1 MFGFFKAYLAKR
13 RRLALRARTPE
24 RQVADYF
31 AELPHSPT
39 GLAGEFAAALLAK
52 KSLDTTKQVDVP
64 FPEDV
69 FTGVQPIDEHALT
82 ALRTYEKKLQ
92 RFREQLVYRDT
103 PFSNSVARGVSV
115 WITSIH
121 ALVHPDLRPKGF
133 ELWGRLVQGEPHLE
147 DAYHMM
153 LRREITDLER
163 EYMKFRP
170 TVLVPVADLSKL
182 SAE

>member
-24 RQVADYF
+24 RQIVDHF
-31 AELPHSPT
+31 AELSHSPT
-39 GLAGEFAAALLAK
+39 AMAGELAAALLAK

-64 FPEDV
+64 FPEAY
-69 FTGVQPIDEHALT
+69 FTGVRSIDDEALT
-82 ALRTYEKKLQ
+82 ILRTYEKKLQ

-103 PFSNSVARGVSV
+103 TFTNSVARGVSV

-121 ALVHPDLRPKGF
+121 ALVHPELRPKGL
-133 ELWGRLVQGEPHLE
+133 ELWGRLVQGEPFLE

-170 TVLVPVADLSKL
+170 AVLVPAADLPKL
-182 SAE
+182 TAE

>member
-1 MFGFFKAYLAKR
+1 MFGFIKAYMAKR

-31 AELPHSPT
+31 AELSLSPT
-39 GLAGEFAAALLAK
+39 GLAGELAAAMLAK

-64 FPEDV
+64 FPEDYL
-69 FTGVQPIDEHALT
+69 TGARAIDEAALT
-82 ALRTYEKKLQ
+82 TLRTYEAKLQ

-103 PFSNSVARGVSV
+103 IFSISVARGVSV

-121 ALVHPDLRPKGF
+121 ALVHPELRSKGI
-133 ELWGRLVQGEPHLE
+133 ELWGHLMKGEPYLE

-153 LRREITDLER
+153 LRRDVTDVER

-170 TVLVPVADLSKL
+170 VALIPGADLPKL
-182 SAE
+182 TAE